1 MVLASLG
8 VNRSDEELRIAT
20 DCGYAGAR
28 GLAIVDAARSEGF
41 TQTKKANLNIE
52 ELRGEVERGLFPI
65 AYVATNPSSWL
76 TEPHA
81 VVVIEVNDNYV
92 KTVQINLLYF
102 QWLGKTPVFGV
113 SGALARTHRISCWF

>member
-8 VNRSDEELRIAT
+8 VNRSEEELRIAT

-65 AYVATNPSSWL
+65 AYVVTNPSSWL

-92 KTVQINLLYF
+92 TMLDPADDERSIPISEFVTA
-102 QWLGKTPVFGV
+102 WE
-113 SGALARTHRISCWF
+113 RTRGRTILVE